1 MQSLAKG
8 SESHKLFLQTSL
20 NMPYKFTSL
29 HLEYSSFKASMK
41 ARNAILILIHPA
53 AVTQTTQRRRMTQ
66 KEKQE

>member
-1 MQSLAKG
+1 
-8 SESHKLFLQTSL
+8 
-20 NMPYKFTSL
+20 MPYKFTSL

-41 ARNAILILIHPA
+41 ARNAILILIDPA